1 MENNTPSS
9 ESPAPQEPHHDRQV
23 LRILRN
29 VDLNLLTIFEAVY
42 VHKGIVNAAKVLNI
56 TPSAISQSLNKLRAV
71 FPDPLFIRKGQGVR
85 PTAYA
90 THLHQY
96 ISQGMESFLSALDLA
111 CGAAQPRALTIATS
125 PLIGAL
131 VIPTIAH
138 ALKPR
143 FPQIR
148 LHNIAITDAS
158 SQLNQRQVDLA
169 IDSDTYSSQTI
180 AYHLLF
186 EERLVMYC
194 REGHPALQR
203 PLTEENLRQYEFALK
218 LPPGQRY
225 PAIYRQ
231 RQERQGE
238 RRCGFSSDNL
248 FAQAALISQ
257 SDMLGLMPERMF
269 SLLAQTWSLAR
280 LDYAQLP
287 EERIEIAL
295 HYNRQSAQE
304 PLLNQ
309 VIEVVCQSF
318 QQ

>member
-1 MENNTPSS
+1 
-9 ESPAPQEPHHDRQV
+9 
-23 LRILRN
+23 
-29 VDLNLLTIFEAVY
+29 
-42 VHKGIVNAAKVLNI
+42 
-56 TPSAISQSLNKLRAV
+56 
-71 FPDPLFIRKGQGVR
+71 
-85 PTAYA
+85 
-90 THLHQY
+90 
-96 ISQGMESFLSALDLA
+96 
-111 CGAAQPRALTIATS
+111 
-125 PLIGAL
+125 
-131 VIPTIAH
+131 
-138 ALKPR
+138 
-143 FPQIR
+143 
-148 LHNIAITDAS
+148 
-158 SQLNQRQVDLA
+158 
-169 IDSDTYSSQTI
+169 
-180 AYHLLF
+180 
-186 EERLVMYC
+186 MYC

-203 PLTEENLRQYEFALK
+203 PSTEENLRQYEFALK

-318 QQ
+318 KQ